1 VSAPICVARIGA
13 AHGVRG
19 AVKLWTF
26 TEDPLA
32 VKRYGPLMTKDGTRQ
47 FEVTQAREAKGH
59 LVATLKGIATRDEAE
74 RLNGLELYVARD
86 KLPATDQDE
95 YYHAD
100 LIGLTAVTAADA
112 PLGRVIA
119 IHNFGAG
126 DIIEIAPASGATM
139 LLPFTN
145 AVVPT
150 VDLANKRVVIEL
162 PQEIEGDHPAD
173 ADLSVNEQNPSSSR
187 PPESGDPKR
196 QDDVAGL
203 ARAPASY
210 NTDIYGYVF
219 RVAQNLSSGA
229 YSRDHWLA
237 RDDRDSDE
245 KYLQSLAPA
254 RPQRPAI

>member
-1 VSAPICVARIGA
+1 MAARICIARIGG

-32 VKRYGPLMTKDGTRQ
+32 VKAYGPLATKDGTRS
-47 FEVTQAREAKGH
+47 FEVATAREAKGH
-59 LVATLKGIATRDEAE
+59 LVATLKGIATREDAE
-74 RLNGLELYVARD
+74 RLNGIELYVARE

-100 LIGLTAVTAADA
+100 LIGLDAVTAANA

-126 DIIEIAPASGATM
+126 DIIEIAPPHGATM

-150 VDLANKRVVIEL
+150 VDLASGRVVIEL
-162 PQEIEGDHPAD
+162 PSEIEGDTPSGAD
-173 ADLSVNEQNPSSSR
+173 A
-187 PPESGDPKR
+187 
-196 QDDVAGL
+196 
-203 ARAPASY
+203 
-210 NTDIYGYVF
+210 
-219 RVAQNLSSGA
+219 
-229 YSRDHWLA
+229 
-237 RDDRDSDE
+237 
-245 KYLQSLAPA
+245 
-254 RPQRPAI
+254 